1 MVVEMLAPDEFKAK
15 IGQALG
21 REPLMV
27 DGHRPIQRVA
37 WCTGAA
43 QGYIE
48 QAVAAGVDA
57 YITGEI
63 SEPTAHVARENGL
76 SFFAAGHHA
85 TERYGVRALGE
96 YLARHFGIE
105 HRFID
110 CDNPA

>member
-1 MVVEMLAPDEFKAK
+1 
-15 IGQALG
+15 
-21 REPLMV
+21 MV
-27 DGHRPIQRVA
+27 DRHRRSSA
-37 WCTGAA
+37 WHGVPARPR
-43 QGYIE
+43 GYIE

-57 YITGEI
+57 YVTGEI